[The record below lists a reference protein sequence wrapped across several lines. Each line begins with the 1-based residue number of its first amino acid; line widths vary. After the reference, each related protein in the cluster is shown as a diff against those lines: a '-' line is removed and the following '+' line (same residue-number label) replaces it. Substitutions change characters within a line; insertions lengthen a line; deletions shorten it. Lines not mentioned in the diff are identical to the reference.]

1 MSQAGVQVAS
11 DQFSPPNVM
20 NGSKPS
26 KNLSG
31 NFRKGSKPINSRRL
45 LDGAIAVPVLFVITA
60 SSNLDKQPLISL
72 TCSGP
77 APPRMLHWH
86 RGSIACDDVT
96 VARFR
101 FPHAWRATTVP
112 SDAGRIIK

>member
-26 KNLSG
+26 KNFSG
-31 NFRKGSKPINSRRL
+31 NRRKGSKPINSRRL

-60 SSNLDKQPLISL
+60 SSNLYKQPLISL
-72 TCSGP
+72 KRSEP
-77 APPRMLHWH
+77 LPPRVLL
-86 RGSIACDDVT
+86 RSQGS
-96 VARFR
+96 VALDEM
-101 FPHAWRATTVP
+101 AVA
-112 SDAGRIIK
+112 

>member
-31 NFRKGSKPINSRRL
+31 NRRKGSKPINSRRL
-45 LDGAIAVPVLFVITA
+45 LDGAIAIPVLFVITA
-60 SSNLDKQPLISL
+60 SSNLYKQPSISL
-72 TCSGP
+72 KCSEP
-77 APPRMLHWH
+77 SPPRMLH
-86 RGSIACDDVT
+86 RRQGSINEMA

-101 FPHAWRATTVP
+101 FPHT
-112 SDAGRIIK
+112 D